1 MSKEYY
7 EIRSFPNGTDNYENF
22 KNDGYIAVQWSEI
35 GDVRPLTENQI
46 RHELELLEPFNPNGK
61 KNKSGYKT
69 TISQRCAFFERLKQ
83 MKIGDIILVPTEK
96 GKNLSIFEVS
106 KTYYYDKQNIIND
119 TAHRIGVI
127 GKTSIPRNSLSNS
140 LNASLN
146 SRLTITKISREKFE
160 EIDNLLLGITY
171 SNDDFAFESIM
182 RELKRSFY
190 ESNNDIIKKSLIL
203 TGFSLSEAFLSE
215 KIRSEALKA
224 TPKENN
230 YISKKI
236 MEIGLTSIANSLKN
250 HIDRINLFKSVFE
263 TDKTI
268 PFPTQIHQNLR
279 NSLAHDISSPYLEG
293 NKIFFTK
300 SEKSD
305 PTGINVEEI
314 FDNFIDYPKM
324 INQAK
329 K

>member
-22 KNDGYIAVQWSEI
+22 KNDGYIAVQWSGI
-35 GDVRPLTENQI
+35 GDVRQLTENQI
-46 RHELELLEPFNPNGK
+46 RHELELLEPFNPNGR
-61 KNKSGYKT
+61 KNITGYKT

-106 KTYYYDKQNIIND
+106 KTYYYDKQNIVNE

-127 GKTSIPRNSLSNS
+127 GKTRIPRNSLSKS

-146 SRLTITKISREKFE
+146 TRLTISKISREKFE

-236 MEIGLTSIANSLKN
+236 IEIGLKSIDESLKRHN
-250 HIDRINLFKSVFE
+250 DRIKSFKSVFE
-263 TDKTI
+263 TTKDI
-268 PFPTQIHQNLR
+268 SFPNQEQQNLR
-279 NSLAHDISSPYLEG
+279 NKLAHDISSPYLEG
-293 NKIFFTK
+293 DKIFFIK
-300 SEKSD
+300 NENSE
-305 PTGINVEEI
+305 PTGIIVEEI
-314 FDNFIDYPKM
+314 FENFIKYPKI

-329 K
+329 I